1 MSVNANYKVRATKK
15 AYIQKQNI
23 IAVCDFTKASSE

>member
-1 MSVNANYKVRATKK
+1 MSFKKVRATKK